1 MVGLAE
7 EHPRDVRHGKTDE
20 ADRAAESRYRAGQ
33 QRRREKQQTAR
44 TADIQ
49 SHRYGIFLAEEQEVE
64 RFDRPYGQQQPDD
77 DRRKEDGELRHR
89 HVAERP
95 HRPDDERL

>member
-77 DRRKEDGELRHR
+77 DRRKEDGELLFLSGS
-89 HVAERP
+89 EK
-95 HRPDDERL
+95 